1 VAVIIVIAMAGVG
14 VGIAA
19 SLVKHVAAGSA
30 SSLSGGFPTAQL
42 STLTMKQTPESMA
55 KITGVKAEPTMP
67 GSGSIDLTV
76 PLSGGPY
83 DRLRVEWDASDPTH
97 AKEAYLYASNPVPG
111 DATIRQKLGTLLGRR
126 FDSKGNFNFG
136 WTFLAYDATTA
147 SAHVELSMGSDKN
160 AHWKDGMDAAWD
172 VLRAGVLGQNVT
184 VSDAEQRDWL
194 GRGYTLTAVGGVD
207 PATDVDHSTAVMTA
221 AFPGVAMRKTLGID
235 HTIAID
241 HPWYGEAELDWPDK
255 AKVGLSEVMIRP
267 PPGAQSFSN
276 QHDIDA
282 CVTAAFGQP
291 KTKGTPDHLSGDYDT
306 TWTPPGG
313 GEIRVY
319 HHMVSLRV
327 GDNPFGKAMPKGTWV
342 EAMRALDLCGR
353 RK

>member
-1 VAVIIVIAMAGVG
+1 V
-14 VGIAA
+14 
-19 SLVKHVAAGSA
+19 SA
-30 SSLSGGFPTAQL
+30 RSGGHQL
-42 STLTMKQTPESMA
+42 SKHQ
-55 KITGVKAEPTMP
+55 
-67 GSGSIDLTV
+67 
-76 PLSGGPY
+76 
-83 DRLRVEWDASDPTH
+83 LR
-97 AKEAYLYASNPVPG
+97 
-111 DATIRQKLGTLLGRR
+111 
-126 FDSKGNFNFG
+126 SKF
-136 WTFLAYDATTA
+136 
-147 SAHVELSMGSDKN
+147 
-160 AHWKDGMDAAWD
+160 
-172 VLRAGVLGQNVT
+172 
-184 VSDAEQRDWL
+184 
-194 GRGYTLTAVGGVD
+194 
-207 PATDVDHSTAVMTA
+207 
-221 AFPGVAMRKTLGID
+221 
-235 HTIAID
+235 
-241 HPWYGEAELDWPDK
+241 
-255 AKVGLSEVMIRP
+255 IRP